1 MLQIRPRAL
10 MVPAGIAIALTLAG
24 CGESKVTQCNR
35 LAEVVNQTQG
45 FMQEFETE
53 IQSFSSNAASVQ
65 NLDDIKAAAGQYT
78 TAVDTVV
85 TNLDGL
91 VTDLEETDLAD
102 ETLVQFRDEYA
113 TVVQGFSSALQQA
126 SQAMELVVNVESE
139 AELPASIE
147 ASQQQTVE
155 AVNQIEQLS
164 QTESEIINE
173 VNTYCGAAT
182 PVEPAEG
189 SSVEGETPAVPE
201 TESAE

>member
-1 MLQIRPRAL
+1 MLQIRPRAR
-10 MVPAGIAIALTLAG
+10 MVPAGIAIAFTLAG
-24 CGESKVTQCNR
+24 CGGSKVTQCNR

-65 NLDDIKAAAGQYT
+65 NLEDIKSAAGQYT
-78 TAVDTVV
+78 TAVDKVV

-91 VTDLEETDLAD
+91 VTDLEQTDLND

-113 TVVQGFSSALQQA
+113 TVVQGFSDALEQA
-126 SQAMELVVNVESE
+126 SGAMELVVAVESE

-182 PVEPAEG
+182 PIEPAEG
-189 SSVEGETPAVPE
+189 GTEGEVPAPPE
-201 TESAE
+201 PESAE